1 MKHLYKILL
10 LFVLCGFCLGS
21 QAQNL
26 KIISFNIRY
35 NSWNNIDGENGWP
48 NRKGAVAKMILEE
61 QPAAIGLQEAL
72 IDQLQYL
79 DTVLTCYRRI
89 GVGRDDGKEAGEFM
103 AIYYDTTRLEQ
114 LSHRTR
120 WLSETPDVPSKGW
133 DAACYRTVTIA
144 HFRDRRSGKEFQ
156 YLNTHLDHVGK
167 TARAEGVKLI
177 VNSLKESFM
186 SDNVPVIVGGD
197 MNSTIE
203 DKIFQSFYDANLKPA
218 RELTKNSSY
227 VDTYNAYG
235 KEKSALIDHFFV
247 RNVKVKQ
254 FRTLDGN
261 YGVPYISDHYPIAVV
276 IGL

>member
-21 QAQNL
+21 QAQDL

-48 NRKGAVAKMILEE
+48 NRKVAVAKMILEE

-79 DTVLTCYRRI
+79 DSALTHYRRI

-103 AIYYDTTRLEQ
+103 AIYYDTTRLEL
-114 LSHRTR
+114 LSYRTR
-120 WLSETPDVPSKGW
+120 WLSETPDVPTKGW

-144 HFRDRRSGKEFQ
+144 RFHDRQSGKEFQ
-156 YLNTHLDHVGK
+156 YLNTHLDHMGK

-177 VNSLKESFM
+177 VQSLKENSI

-203 DKIFQSFYDANLKPA
+203 DKIFQSFYHVNLKPA

-247 RNVKVKQ
+247 REVKVKQ

-261 YGVPYISDHYPIAVV
+261 YGVPYISDHYPIEMV
-276 IGL
+276 IEL

>member
-1 MKHLYKILL
+1 MKFWCKILL
-10 LFVLCGFCLGS
+10 FFILCGSCWGS
-21 QAQNL
+21 QAQDL

-79 DTVLTCYRRI
+79 DTVLTRYRRI
-89 GVGRDDGKEAGEFM
+89 GVGRDNGNEAGEFM
-103 AIYYDTTRLEQ
+103 AIYYDTTRLEL

-120 WLSETPDVPSKGW
+120 WLSETPAVPSKGW

-144 HFRDRRSGKEFQ
+144 CFRDLQSGKEFQ
-156 YLNTHLDHVGK
+156 YLNTHLDHVGQ
-167 TARAEGVKLI
+167 TARSEGVKLI
-177 VNSLKESFM
+177 VRSLKDSSI

-203 DKIFQSFYDANLKPA
+203 DAIFQSFYDEGLQPA
-218 RELTKNSSY
+218 RDLTKNTSR

-247 RNVKVKQ
+247 RDVKVKQ
-254 FRTLDGN
+254 FRTLNGN
-261 YGVPYISDHYPIAVV
+261 YGVPYISDHYPIEMV
-276 IGL
+276 IEL